1 MLSADFKTISHLIAD
16 HHDREIK
23 IKRMLRALNFKIV
36 LEMCREQGREISIND
51 STETI
56 HVSKPNKVSKDSP
69 LKNSL
74 KQQVEHHKI
83 QIMDSLGK
91 IQDQNVV
98 ALPWKNMTKI
108 YHSYRNV
115 PKRYSDFERGWESKW
130 IY

>member
-1 MLSADFKTISHLIAD
+1 MCQNLIKYQRID
-16 HHDREIK
+16 
-23 IKRMLRALNFKIV
+23 
-36 LEMCREQGREISIND
+36 
-51 STETI
+51 
-56 HVSKPNKVSKDSP
+56 P

-91 IQDQNVV
+91 IPDQNVV
-98 ALPWKNMTKI
+98 AFPWKNMTKI

-115 PKRYSDFERGWESKW
+115 AKRYSDSKRGWESKR